1 MRTSRNGSRTALQTF
16 HPTFSNRIRL
26 LSVSSA
32 ASYSTQEIVMASS
45 RKRFRISTPAI
56 ATALVATGLV
66 WADTAFAS
74 QGPGGG
80 LGSASGFTQT
90 VMAILVWG
98 TSALVVGFGL
108 IGAVRR
114 R

>member
-1 MRTSRNGSRTALQTF
+1 
-16 HPTFSNRIRL
+16 
-26 LSVSSA
+26 
-32 ASYSTQEIVMASS
+32 MASS
-45 RKRFRISTPAI
+45 RKRLGIKQFGISAPAI
-56 ATALVATGLV
+56 ATSLIATGLV

-80 LGSASGFTQT
+80 LGTASGFTQLA
-90 VMAILVWG
+90 MAILVWG
-98 TSALVVGFGL
+98 TSALVVGAGL